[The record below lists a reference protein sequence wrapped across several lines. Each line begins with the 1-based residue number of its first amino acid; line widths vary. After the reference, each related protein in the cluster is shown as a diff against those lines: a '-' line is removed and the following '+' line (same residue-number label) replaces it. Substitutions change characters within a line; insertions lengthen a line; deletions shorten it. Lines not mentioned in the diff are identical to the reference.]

1 MKRLTAW
8 IIVSALIATFII
20 LTLYNHP
27 LKKQDENL
35 LYSKGVVTNVDNDD
49 ITTVGI
55 SSIGFQL
62 VDVLLTEGDHKGKSV
77 TAKNDLLGQ
86 LDVDEVYRKGD
97 NIVLVMHVMDDII
110 HESKTLNRNRQGNES
125 LLFGIFLAL
134 LLIYAGFTGLKAM
147 FSFVAS
153 LFILW
158 RFLIPALLRGEDPLL
173 YTIITLT
180 LLTVVIIY
188 SVAGFNRKALAAV
201 LGTLTGLAI
210 AISLTLIF
218 GERMMLFGHTAPFAS
233 TLLFSGYI
241 GLDMRGIFYAAV
253 IIGASGAAMDIAMD
267 VSAAMYEVKEQS
279 PDIPAGQLIKSGL
292 NVGRTVVGTMTT
304 TLLLAYS
311 GGYLT
316 MLMLFV
322 AKNSSFIRILN
333 MKMVA
338 AEIFR
343 TLVGSIGL
351 VMVAP
356 VTAVIAGW
364 LFTTVFAKSSK
375 KQG

>member
-1 MKRLTAW
+1 MEKHA
-8 IIVSALIATFII
+8 
-20 LTLYNHP
+20 
-27 LKKQDENL
+27 DNL
-35 LYSKGVVTNVDNDD
+35 VYAKGTVTGVDNDD
-49 ITTVGI
+49 VSTVGI
-55 SSIGFQL
+55 SSIGYQL
-62 VDVLLTEGDHKGKSV
+62 ADVVLTNGKHKGEKV
-77 TAKNDLLGQ
+77 TAKNNLYGQ
-86 LDVDEVYRKGD
+86 LDLDELYHKGD
-97 NIVLVMHVMDDII
+97 SIVLVLNVDKGKILDA
-110 HESKTLNRNRQGNES
+110 KTLNRNRQGGES
-125 LLFGIFLAL
+125 MLFMIFTGL
-134 LLIYAGFTGLKAM
+134 LLIYAGLTGMKAI

-158 RFLIPALLRGEDPLL
+158 RVFIPALLTGHDPML

-188 SVAGFNRKALAAV
+188 SVAGFNKKALAAI
-201 LGTLTGLAI
+201 LGTLTGLAV
-210 AISLTLIF
+210 AILLTIVF
-218 GERMMLFGHTAPFAS
+218 GRQLMLHGYTSPFAS

-241 GLDMRGIFYAAV
+241 GLDMRSIFYAAI

-267 VSAAMYEVKEQS
+267 VSASMYEIKEKR
-279 PDIPAGQLIKSGL
+279 PDINAAELMRSGF
-292 NVGRTVVGTMTT
+292 NVGRAVVGTMTT

-322 AKNSSFIRILN
+322 AKDSSFTRILN
-333 MKMVA
+333 MKLVA

-356 VTAVIAGW
+356 VTAVISGW
-364 LFTTVFAKSSK
+364 LFTSVWAGKKDTESEISSVSLIDEYE
-375 KQG
+375 